1 MQTAVYS
8 GAMPFELPSDRR
20 TARRARITRWVSTT
34 LALVLVALVAY
45 LGYVAYEGSAQLTE
59 PPSPSD
65 DCRTPATMGWAY
77 EAINYDQATDASLA
91 GEADP
96 EHCTLRAAP
105 AGDAL
110 TAGDGISI
118 AGWYIPAATDIGPA
132 GPTVVLA
139 HGWSSNKSNLLGRAA
154 VLHDA
159 YNLVLF
165 DQRNHGQSGGT
176 VTTQGVA
183 EQADLRAVLDWLEA
197 TKAPEQVAVLG
208 VSMGGATAINEAD
221 DDPRVDAVILESTH
235 ATLVNAAERRLAREG
250 YPLSLPGSW
259 AILLG
264 ALVRTGLDVSSVDP
278 VQAIA
283 RFDDR
288 PLLIVSGAAD
298 DSIGPNDAQDLVA
311 AAEEA
316 GSPVE
321 VEICAAGGHGDVPE
335 QCPGDYVNWVLGFL
349 ERTIGTGG

>member
-1 MQTAVYS
+1 
-8 GAMPFELPSDRR
+8 MPFELPPDRR
-20 TARRARITRWVSTT
+20 SARRARITRWVSTT

-45 LGYVAYEGSAQLTE
+45 LGYVAYEGSSQLTE
-59 PPSPSD
+59 PPSPTD
-65 DCRTPATMGWAY
+65 DCRTPATMGWSY
-77 EAINYDQATDASLA
+77 EAINYDQTADAALA
-91 GEADP
+91 AEADP
-96 EHCTLRAAP
+96 EHCTLHAPPAA
-105 AGDAL
+105 DAL
-110 TAGDGISI
+110 VAADGVPI
-118 AGWYIPAATDIGPA
+118 AGWYIPAVAAIGPT
-132 GPTVVLA
+132 GPTVVMA
-139 HGWSSNKSNLLGRAA
+139 HGWGSNKSNMLGRAA
-154 VLHDA
+154 VLHDD

-176 VTTQGVA
+176 ITTQGVA
-183 EQADLRAVLDWLEA
+183 EQSDLRAMLDWLEA

-221 DDPRVDAVILESTH
+221 DDEQVDAVILESTH
-235 ATLVNAAERRLAREG
+235 ATLVDAAERRLARAG

-283 RFDDR
+283 RFDER
-288 PLLIVSGAAD
+288 PLLIVSGGED

-321 VEICAAGGHGDVPE
+321 VEICAAAGHGDVPE
-335 QCPGDYVNWVLGFL
+335 QCPGDYAGWVLGFL

>member
-1 MQTAVYS
+1 
-8 GAMPFELPSDRR
+8 MPFELPPDRR
-20 TARRARITRWVSTT
+20 SARRARLTRWVSTT

-45 LGYVAYEGSAQLTE
+45 LGYVAYEGSSQLTE
-59 PPSPSD
+59 PPSPTD
-65 DCRTPATMGWAY
+65 DCRTPATMGWTY
-77 EAINYDQATDASLA
+77 EAINYDQAADAVLA
-91 GEADP
+91 TETDP

-110 TAGDGISI
+110 TTTDGVSI
-118 AGWYIPAATDIGPA
+118 GGWYIPAVAGIGPT
-132 GPTVVLA
+132 GPTVVLT
-139 HGWSSNKSNLLGRAA
+139 HGWGSNKSNLLDRAA
-154 VLHDA
+154 ALHDA

-165 DQRNHGQSGGT
+165 DQRNHGQSGGAI
-176 VTTQGVA
+176 TTQGVA
-183 EQADLRAVLDWLEA
+183 EQADLDAVLDWLET

-221 DDPRVDAVILESTH
+221 DDPRIDAVILESTH
-235 ATLVNAAERRLAREG
+235 ATLVNAAERRLARAG
-250 YPLSLPGSW
+250 YPLPLPGSW

-278 VQAIA
+278 VQAIS
-283 RFDDR
+283 RFDER
-288 PLLIVSGAAD
+288 PLLIVSGGAD

-321 VEICAAGGHGDVPE
+321 VEICAVAGHGDVPE
-335 QCPGDYVNWVLGFL
+335 QCPDDYADWMLGFL
-349 ERTIGTGG
+349 ERTIGTGS